1 MNRPY
6 GCGQR
11 PSFSAQG
18 CGKSVGLGLFT
29 GMKNKDF
36 YTGLIMLL
44 FSGAIFAQIL
54 QSPSVQ
60 DTSGPG
66 PFFLPTIA
74 TLVMAGLAL
83 ALLVQSLKAPETQ
96 PAVPQV
102 KRMRMRI
109 VWILLWCLIYGF
121 TIETM
126 GYLLST
132 GIVTFA
138 LLAYFYHRSW
148 FWNIV
153 LSVGTPVSIY
163 VLFDKLLKAPLPK
176 GWLGF

>member
-1 MNRPY
+1 
-6 GCGQR
+6 
-11 PSFSAQG
+11 
-18 CGKSVGLGLFT
+18 
-29 GMKNKDF
+29 MKNKDF
-36 YTGLIMLL
+36 YTGLVMLL
-44 FSGAIFAQIL
+44 LSGAIFAQIL
-54 QSPSVQ
+54 RSPSAE

-66 PFFLPTIA
+66 PFFLPTIV

-83 ALLVQSLKAPETQ
+83 ALLLQSLKGPEIQ
-96 PAVPQV
+96 PAAPPV
-102 KRMRMRI
+102 KRMRQRI
-109 VWILLWCLIYGF
+109 VWILLWCMIYGF

-138 LLAYFYHRSW
+138 LLVYFYHRSW

-153 LSVGTPVSIY
+153 LSLATPISIY
-163 VLFDKLLKAPLPK
+163 ILFDKLLKAPLPK